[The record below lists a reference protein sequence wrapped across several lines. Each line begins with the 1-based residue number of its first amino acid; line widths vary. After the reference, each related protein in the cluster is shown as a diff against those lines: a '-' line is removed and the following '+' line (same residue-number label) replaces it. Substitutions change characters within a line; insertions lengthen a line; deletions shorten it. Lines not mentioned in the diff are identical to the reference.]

1 MSNIKHIS
9 NFIFEIETLKSIKRS
24 GSSIAR
30 VPNPD
35 SIAEHIAIAS
45 QVAYILA
52 RLEGANAQHCACMML
67 FHDNAEVRIG
77 DINKVNARYI
87 DSKKSEM
94 KAHKEQIEKLPTG
107 GLQEELHG
115 FFIEYSEQKSLE
127 AKVCKDA
134 DLLELAFQSKIFLE
148 QGFHAKK
155 NWLENIEKSLKTS
168 SAKAIF
174 QSLLKS
180 SSSDWWEG
188 LKKIKV

>member
-1 MSNIKHIS
+1 MSNFKHIS

-52 RLEGANAQHCACMML
+52 RFEGADASHCACMML

-87 DSKKSEM
+87 DTKESELQ
-94 KAHKEQIEKLPTG
+94 AHKEQIKDLPTG
-107 GLQEELHG
+107 GLQEELHV
-115 FFIEYSEQKSLE
+115 FFKKLFIYN
-127 AKVCKDA
+127 
-134 DLLELAFQSKIFLE
+134 SK
-148 QGFHAKK
+148 KK
-155 NWLENIEKSLKTS
+155 KL
-168 SAKAIF
+168 
-174 QSLLKS
+174 
-180 SSSDWWEG
+180 SD
-188 LKKIKV
+188 